1 LSLTG
6 AAYNSQHV
14 PLAGIAVR
22 LRGSHR
28 IQRVIRTDGAGAY
41 RFLDLPP
48 ARHRVQLDGDD
59 RRRYRVL
66 PPRVRAKLDADRHDA
81 DMTIAPR

>member
-1 LSLTG
+1 
-6 AAYNSQHV
+6 
-14 PLAGIAVR
+14 

-28 IQRVIRTDGAGAY
+28 THRAVRTDAADAY

-48 ARHRVQLDGDD
+48 GRHRVRLDGDD

-66 PPRVRAKLDADRHDA
+66 PPRVRAKLLDADRHDA
-81 DMTIAPR
+81 DMTIVPR